1 MDMPLFP
8 DGQNRYDPAKNL
20 ELFRELLTCGSRIY
34 SWTYS
39 CSGEILGTNCTQHV
53 LDTVLE
59 ATGCKAYMLRYGE
72 INTAPLV
79 LSAPLGLMWCAA
91 FQRSEGVLE
100 QIHLIGPVF
109 NTELS
114 LSEIDR
120 AVQRHNIPLEW
131 RTGFKELLQNLPVV
145 SSMLFFQYAL
155 MLHYCVTGEKL
166 ARGDIQF
173 QEAPVTA
180 GEHTPA
186 PKNRYRTW
194 MTERALLRNV
204 REGDLH
210 YQEDLDRA
218 GQLSGGVRIFTGSP
232 MTQAIVTEAVFIAL
246 CVRAAIDGG
255 LSPETAYSLGDSYIQ
270 SLFSC
275 KGISDLHITGH
286 TMYEDFIQR
295 VHKIRSGPAH
305 SQQIIACRDYIEL
318 HPEEALPLAELA
330 KRVGYSPQHL
340 SRRFKSEMGV
350 GVSDYIRF
358 VRVER
363 ARSMLA
369 YTEEPIREI
378 AKKYRFVSSSYFAK
392 QFQSVTGMLPQ
403 QYREKHQKI

>member
-1 MDMPLFP
+1 MEMPLFP
-8 DGQNRYDPAKNL
+8 VGQDRFDPAQNL
-20 ELFRELLTCGSRIY
+20 ELLRELLTCGSQIY

-39 CSGEILGTNCTQHV
+39 PSGELLGTNCTQHV
-53 LDTVLE
+53 LDAILE
-59 ATGCKAYMLRYGE
+59 TTGCKPYMLRYGE
-72 INTAPLV
+72 ENTAPLV

-91 FQRSEGVLE
+91 FQRSEGILE

-109 NTELS
+109 NTEIS

-120 AVQRHNIPLEW
+120 AVRRHNIPLDW
-131 RTGFKELLQNLPVV
+131 RGRFKELLQSLPVV
-145 SSMLFFQYAL
+145 SSVLLFQYAL

-166 ARGDIQF
+166 TRGDIQLPDP
-173 QEAPVTA
+173 PVITQDR
-180 GEHTPA
+180 TPA
-186 PKNRYRTW
+186 PKNRHRTW
-194 MTERALLRNV
+194 MAERALLRNV

-218 GQLSGGVRIFTGSP
+218 GQLSGGVRISIGSP
-232 MTQAIVTEAVFIAL
+232 MIQTIVTEAVFISL

-275 KGISDLHITGH
+275 KSISDLHITGH

-295 VHKIRSGPAH
+295 VHKIRSDPAH

-330 KRVGYSPQHL
+330 RRVGYSPQHL

-358 VRVER
+358 VRVEQ
-363 ARSMLA
+363 AKSMLA
-369 YTEEPIREI
+369 YTEEPIRDI
-378 AKKYRFVSSSYFAK
+378 AKKYRFASSSYFAE
-392 QFQSVTGMLPQ
+392 QFRSVTGMLPQ
-403 QYREKHQKI
+403 QYREKHRKI